1 MAALCFT
8 NGQFREV
15 AFLKTHHRALLVE
28 EPAGTT
34 VEGCKLVKM
43 EGGADLEVSPAAE
56 EVDRSDDEPRTARGL
71 PPRPPL
77 PPGAKPAYVH
87 QAEAKV
93 RRVHRWDDITLGLQR
108 ARQRGE
114 GFNAAL
120 TSRPSRKLRRELS
133 PLVPR

>member
-1 MAALCFT
+1 MD
-8 NGQFREV
+8 
-15 AFLKTHHRALLVE
+15 
-28 EPAGTT
+28 
-34 VEGCKLVKM
+34 
-43 EGGADLEVSPAAE
+43 GGADLEVSPAAE
-56 EVDRSDDEPRTARGL
+56 EVDRSDEEPQTARGL

-77 PPGAKPAYVH
+77 PQGAKPAYVH

-120 TSRPSRKLRRELS
+120 T
-133 PLVPR
+133 